1 MISLS
6 DTNLSLLQD
15 AEGNHCSSFPTFLLH
30 VMWRAARIARAQQ
43 LPVSLAQESDSLA
56 KQVLLLLHET
66 ELFDAHTWATTL
78 QPRSPV
84 SDLSSRT
91 HVASAHCIAVR
102 IYLCRLI
109 RLLDPKCRLSNN
121 LESLATEAICHMAN
135 LRTCDALFTATTWP
149 AFIAGAETN
158 KLQNRT
164 WIAQRFA
171 ELWEV
176 EPWGTVRGALDVLR
190 GIWSEKDGLLAGD
203 QDKRCEGHSDGNWIL
218 RLRQKGVDWLII

>member
-15 AEGNHCSSFPTFLLH
+15 AEGNHCSSFPTVLLH
-30 VMWRAARIARAQQ
+30 VMWRAAKIARVEH
-43 LPVSLAQESDSLA
+43 LPVSSAQESGSLA

-66 ELFDAHTWATTL
+66 ELFDAHIWATTL
-78 QPRSPV
+78 LSRSPV

-102 IYLCRLI
+102 IYLCRLLL
-109 RLLDPKCRLSNN
+109 LLDPKTQLSNN
-121 LESLATEAICHMAN
+121 LESLAIEAICHMAN
-135 LRTCDALFTATTWP
+135 IRTCDALFTATTWP

-158 KLQNRT
+158 NLHNRA
-164 WIAQRFA
+164 WIVQRFA

-190 GIWSEKDGLLAGD
+190 GIWSEKEGLLVGG
-203 QDKRCEGHSDGNWIL
+203 QDARREGPSDGNWIV
-218 RLRQKGVDWLII
+218 RLRQTGVDWLII